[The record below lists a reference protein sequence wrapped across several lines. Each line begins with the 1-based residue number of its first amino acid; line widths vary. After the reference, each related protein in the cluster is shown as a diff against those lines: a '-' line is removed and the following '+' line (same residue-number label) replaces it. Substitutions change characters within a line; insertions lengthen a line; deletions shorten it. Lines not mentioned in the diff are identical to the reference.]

1 MRAKHFYGENH
12 IPASR
17 GRQAAGPPGR
27 EIPAFA
33 QKKAPQVK
41 TCGAK

>member
-17 GRQAAGPPGR
+17 GRQAGPPGR